1 MRGNY
6 QILNSNMSEW
16 YLLVILLYEVGLY
29 KQEVKVW
36 GGGRYTLPPPFQG
49 VNRNIFFDFMFYR
62 LDIFV

>member
-6 QILNSNMSEW
+6 QILNSYMSEW

-29 KQEVKVW
+29 KQEVKGW
-36 GGGRYTLPPPFQG
+36 GGGRYTLPPPVLG